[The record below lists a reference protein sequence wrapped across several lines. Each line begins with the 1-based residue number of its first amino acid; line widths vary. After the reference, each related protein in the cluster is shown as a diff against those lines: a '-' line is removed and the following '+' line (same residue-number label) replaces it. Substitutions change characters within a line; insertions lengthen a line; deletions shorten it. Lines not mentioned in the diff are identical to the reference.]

1 MKIAASTANEM
12 LSLKI

>member
-1 MKIAASTANEM
+1 M